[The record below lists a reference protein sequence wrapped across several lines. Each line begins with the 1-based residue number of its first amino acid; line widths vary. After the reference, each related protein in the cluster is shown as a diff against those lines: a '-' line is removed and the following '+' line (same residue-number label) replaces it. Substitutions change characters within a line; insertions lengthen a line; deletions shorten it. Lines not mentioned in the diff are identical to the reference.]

1 MGNMGFF
8 WAKIWEDYG
17 SFRRF
22 WLKEEICDFNEDI
35 FLLINFVFNSIP
47 MMQVNKVQVYRKTR
61 ATY

>member
-1 MGNMGFF
+1 MGKMGFF

-22 WLKEEICDFNEDI
+22 WLKKEICDFNEDI
-35 FLLINFVFNSIP
+35 FLLINFVFNNIP
-47 MMQVNKVQVYRKTR
+47 MMQVNKVQVYTKTR